1 MAMTPNAD
9 LNLSE
14 QANDDPAPSGNDRH
28 AARAGTFA
36 GLFALIGSSCCF
48 LPVLLVNLGVSVGLV
63 ERLGFFA
70 RHRTLMLWVSA
81 ALLVLATIMIF
92 RNGRPRRSVLIW
104 LGVGAIF
111 VGVAYIL
118 PNYERELLAWSNRR

>member
-9 LNLSE
+9 FKLSE
-14 QANDDPAPSGNDRH
+14 QTNDDPARSGHDRH

-48 LPVLLVNLGVSVGLV
+48 LPVLLVNLGMSVGLV

-81 ALLVLATIMIF
+81 ALLVLATMIIF

>member
-1 MAMTPNAD
+1 MTMFHDAD
-9 LNLSE
+9 IE
-14 QANDDPAPSGNDRH
+14 PSGGAPDVSVKGSNDRH

-81 ALLVLATIMIF
+81 ALLVIATIIIF

-104 LGVGAIF
+104 LALGVIF
-111 VGVAYIL
+111 VAVAYIL

>member
-1 MAMTPNAD
+1 MTMFHDAD
-9 LNLSE
+9 IE
-14 QANDDPAPSGNDRH
+14 PSGGAPDVSVNGSNDRH
-28 AARAGTFA
+28 VARAGTFA

-70 RHRTLMLWVSA
+70 RHRTLLLWVSA
-81 ALLVLATIMIF
+81 ALLVIATTIIF

-104 LGVGAIF
+104 LAVGVIF
-111 VGVAYIL
+111 VAVAYIL